1 MISRDEYVIVNLWH
15 GIHSTRNIWL
25 CQHVAHWTVPLTR
38 AGVLQFQEK
47 QFSQPATQRF
57 WNYIAIKLGGNSR
70 LFIKPGVLPGGWWE
84 RHLPYLFFCC
94 CLLALN
100 YFPLTISWGELGVA
114 HCLGEMWGQYP
125 LSIKVRTGKSMNCIL
140 LIRWSHWSW
149 GKKIYYVGF

>member
-1 MISRDEYVIVNLWH
+1 MYFLKIWVYMISRDEYVIVNLWH

-84 RHLPYLFFCC
+84 RHLPSLFFCC

-125 LSIKVRTGKSMNCIL
+125 LYQGENWKEHELHFVDQVEPLIL
-140 LIRWSHWSW
+140 R
-149 GKKIYYVGF
+149 